1 LTTLIRSTKDFCAG
15 TIYIAFGLT
24 AVVLA
29 RDFGMGTALK
39 MGPAYFPTVLGY
51 LLALI
56 GVLAVARSFML
67 SGSPI
72 GRFAFKGLLL
82 VVGATLVF
90 GLTVRGAGLAVALPA
105 LVVVS
110 AYASI
115 HFRWLSAFALAAG
128 LTLFCSLVFLKG
140 LGIPLPIIGA
150 WFGG

>member
-1 LTTLIRSTKDFCAG
+1 LTALIRSTKDFCAG
-15 TIYIAFGLT
+15 AIYIAFGLT
-24 AVVLA
+24 AVLLA
-29 RDFGMGTALK
+29 RDFDMGTALK

-56 GVLAVARSFML
+56 GVIAVARSFIL

-72 GRFAFKGLLL
+72 GRFAWKGLLL
-82 VVGATLVF
+82 VVAATLVF

-105 LVVVS
+105 LVIVS

-115 HFRWLSAFALAAG
+115 QFRWLSTLALAAA
-128 LTLFCSLVFLKG
+128 LTFFCSLVFLKG